1 MELAHELIM
10 EQPPVTVLHITG
22 RVDGS
27 NYLSVIEQARLL
39 LQDENGTLLLD
50 LAGCDYLSSAGLF
63 ALHNIAL
70 MAHHIDPLDQE
81 DGWSAMREMANER
94 RELKDRFK
102 IISVP
107 ANITHTLEITGLL
120 SLYAVYP
127 DTRSALADCA
137 PIK

>member
-1 MELAHELIM
+1 MELSHELIM
-10 EQPPVTVLHITG
+10 EQPPVTVLHVTG

-27 NYLSVIEQARLL
+27 NYLSVIEQASLL
-39 LQDENGTLLLD
+39 LQEENGILLLD
-50 LAGCDYLSSAGLF
+50 LAGCDHLSSAGLF

-102 IISVP
+102 IIAAP
-107 ANITHTLEITGLL
+107 AYIRNTLDITGLS
-120 SLYAVYP
+120 SLYDIYP
-127 DTRSALADCA
+127 DVRSALAAYA
-137 PIK
+137 PIN